1 MMLMVSVNIVKQ
13 IYDMGKNW
21 YLFLQLFII
30 FVFYIGKV
38 WMGAREILLMLVLVV
53 VVCGKSQMEPE
64 ELKTL
69 EGGSFWILR

>member
-1 MMLMVSVNIVKQ
+1 MLMVSVNIVKQ